1 MTHILLIDDDDGVL
15 DATAELLE
23 LEGFKITKAVDG
35 KEGLQK
41 MESHIPDLVLCD
53 ILMPK
58 MDGLQLLQE
67 MGKRPKLNRIPFIF
81 FSAKSEN
88 VDIKNGLDM
97 GADDYLTKPFELEDL
112 LRSIDK
118 SLQKKKEVLGT
129 VQKPNRT

>member
-112 LRSIDK
+112 LRSIHK